1 MRLNTEPIRIPT
13 KVKDSIFRVT
23 DWIAKGKNGRRLIT
37 KVVEV
42 GGTSLGMGN
51 HDDNNDRSGEN
62 RLLRALSVSIDDIVA
77 MDIGAN
83 VGVWSKELL
92 QTCPSAVSVAI
103 EPGSQSFNELEIF
116 SKSLQGIFPIR
127 AAIAAT
133 DGEAQLFGTD
143 RDYQQASLHHD
154 LLPRTTFDDPTR
166 EIKSEIVPTRS
177 FESIGREIAELGIV
191 GSGRKVNV
199 LKVDTEGFEY
209 EILSQA
215 LNTHNLST
223 HEFTDLLAVQFE
235 FHMHALAQGQTIDDF
250 AELFGPEYQL
260 FRLAPR
266 CLIPRE
272 EFGADLANY
281 FGFSNWVAL
290 HTSIAAKVVTEYA
303 T

>member
-92 QTCPSAVSVAI
+92 QTCPSAVSVA
-103 EPGSQSFNELEIF
+103 
-116 SKSLQGIFPIR
+116 
-127 AAIAAT
+127 T

-191 GSGRKVNV
+191 GIGRKVNV

-272 EFGADLANY
+272 ELGADLANY

-290 HTSIAAKVVTEYA
+290 HTSIAAKVVTKYA